1 MIIQNTNPQQEII
14 FDKNSYLKSFLK
26 DAISDK
32 EVINKISN
40 LTSLLRP
47 STKNNKINKKGI

>member
-1 MIIQNTNPQQEII
+1 MALKNNLN